1 METDPTYTTNEARR
15 LLPQVRGTLLQLAIE
30 RRRADDAHAALH
42 RRLRTADD
50 GAAPNQAPDTD
61 ELEAT
66 TSELRARVRDLLDH
80 LESLGV
86 VVRDLDAGLV
96 DIPTIRDGELA
107 WLCWRLS
114 DPELAWWHTTSEGFS
129 SRRPL

>member
-1 METDPTYTTNEARR
+1 METDPTYTTDEARR

-66 TSELRARVRDLLDH
+66 TSELRARVRELLDH

>member
-1 METDPTYTTNEARR
+1 METDPTYTTDEARR